1 VGKWVIMDRVGL
13 DANHYVAL
21 GVHRTATSGEL
32 KKGYKAMA
40 REYHPDKV
48 QGMERMETAE
58 EKFSELTHMSE
69 ILQNDVKRDIYD
81 RFGDDPAHL
90 KFDPRQDPTGLITH
104 VGIRALLWGVMAYFL
119 TSSKPHEGARP
130 VVLLAWLLL
139 LGFELLVSL
148 TPWSPP
154 DACGF
159 TEREI
164 VLVLHSIF
172 PAIAAAVCGYSEYLF
187 VDVQGITEDTLLR
200 MVHVDNAIVTCMN
213 GAVSSLNE
221 ARTAGVGREGF
232 AVVATKVDEALR
244 EIDVFEAKGQSL
256 VGVLKADSQE
266 ELRTWIN
273 VVFLAAANAVIYH
286 VMEYVASTPPSVWRG
301 E

>member
-1 VGKWVIMDRVGL
+1 
-13 DANHYVAL
+13 
-21 GVHRTATSGEL
+21 
-32 KKGYKAMA
+32 MA

-48 QGMERMETAE
+48 QGTERMEAAE
-58 EKFSELTHMSE
+58 EKFSELTHVSE
-69 ILQNDVKRDIYD
+69 ILQDDAKRDIYD

-104 VGIRALLWGVMAYFL
+104 VGIRALLWGMLAHFL

-148 TPWSPP
+148 TPWSLP

-159 TEREI
+159 TEREV

-172 PAIAAAVCGYSEYLF
+172 PAIAAAACSYSEYLF

-200 MVHVDNAIVTCMN
+200 MVNVDNAIVMCMN
-213 GAVSSLNE
+213 GAVSNLNE
-221 ARTAGVGREGF
+221 ARTAGAGREGF

-256 VGVLKADSQE
+256 VGALKADSQE
-266 ELRTWIN
+266 ELRAWIN
-273 VVFLAAANAVIYH
+273 LVFLAAASTVIYH
-286 VMEYVASTPPSVWRG
+286 VMEYVASTPPSV
-301 E
+301 